1 VKKEE
6 IKTKIRRAKYK
17 ISRNLLTVD
26 NVIIVVS
33 VIVALAWIWGS
44 ISSMERNYSLQR
56 QLELKTREKLIAEI
70 QYKTLEFENQYLQ
83 SEEYQELAA
92 RENLG
97 LVAQGESVLILAD
110 YPAEEAEKIT
120 TETGEK
126 DSNFTQWMN
135 FIFGGNAQKSSKS

>member
-1 VKKEE
+1 MKKEE

-110 YPAEEAEKIT
+110 YPAEETEKTMAESS
-120 TETGEK
+120 EK

>member
-1 VKKEE
+1 M
-6 IKTKIRRAKYK
+6 
-17 ISRNLLTVD
+17 TVD

-56 QLELKTREKLIAEI
+56 QLELKTREKLIDEI

>member
-1 VKKEE
+1 M
-6 IKTKIRRAKYK
+6 
-17 ISRNLLTVD
+17 TVD

>member
-1 VKKEE
+1 MKKEE
-6 IKTKIRRAKYK
+6 IKTRIRRAKYK

>member
-1 VKKEE
+1 MT
-6 IKTKIRRAKYK
+6 I
-17 ISRNLLTVD
+17 D

-33 VIVALAWIWGS
+33 VIVAAAWIWGS

-56 QLELKTREKLIAEI
+56 QLELKTREKLLAEI
-70 QYKTLEFENQYLQ
+70 QYKTLEFENKYLH

-97 LVAQGESVLILAD
+97 LASEGENVLILET
-110 YPAEEAEKIT
+110 YPKQE
-120 TETGEK
+120 TENSSSKSDKE

-135 FIFGGNAQKSSKS
+135 FIFGGNARKTLKS

>member
-1 VKKEE
+1 MKKEE

>member
-1 VKKEE
+1 M
-6 IKTKIRRAKYK
+6 
-17 ISRNLLTVD
+17 
-26 NVIIVVS
+26 IIVVS

>member
-1 VKKEE
+1 MKKEE

-135 FIFGGNAQKSSKS
+135 FIFGKNAQKSSKS

>member
-1 VKKEE
+1 MKKEE

-97 LVAQGESVLILAD
+97 LVAKGESVLILAD

>member
-1 VKKEE
+1 MNKEE

>member
-1 VKKEE
+1 MKKEE
-6 IKTKIRRAKYK
+6 IKTKIRRVKYK

>member
-1 VKKEE
+1 MKKEE

-110 YPAEEAEKIT
+110 YPVEEAEKT
-120 TETGEK
+120 TAESSEK

>member
-1 VKKEE
+1 MKKEE
-6 IKTKIRRAKYK
+6 IKTRIRRAKYK

-97 LVAQGESVLILAD
+97 LVAQGESMLILAD

>member
-1 VKKEE
+1 MKKEE

-110 YPAEEAEKIT
+110 YPAEETEKTTAES
-120 TETGEK
+120 GEK